1 LLINTAIEESV
12 LDYDLIS

>member
-1 LLINTAIEESV
+1 LLINTAIEENV